1 MVAKKRKSK
10 RQTLQQKYK
19 IVKRTKQ
26 HRKKVAKGAIKR
38 TGKAKIIDKR
48 IPNSWPFKEELLKE
62 VQAAKSRAEESKLQ
76 QKEKRSETMVRF
88 NFQFEISC
96 LLSIKINRRLNVVQR

>member
-26 HRKKVAKGAIKR
+26 HRKKVANGTIKR
-38 TGKAKIIDKR
+38 TGKAKVIDKR
-48 IPNSWPFKEELLKE
+48 IPNAWPFKEQLLKE
-62 VQAAKSRAEESKLQ
+62 VQAAKSRAEESKQ
-76 QKEKRSETMVRF
+76 QTKRKKKRNYGKLYF
-88 NFQFEISC
+88 HFHIW
-96 LLSIKINRRLNVVQR
+96 